1 MKVFDKTGNQ
11 VQLVATDNTFNS
23 YHIKKLTSL
32 DDVNYHQVDDS
43 GSGYGM
49 GMGVIDNIGFLS
61 FYFGWMCIQLKLD
74 GTEYAVMIRFKYG
87 NSAWTDWT
95 KLTI

>member
-1 MKVFDKTGNQ
+1 
-11 VQLVATDNTFNS
+11 
-23 YHIKKLTSL
+23 
-32 DDVNYHQVDDS
+32 
-43 GSGYGM
+43 
-49 GMGVIDNIGFLS
+49 MGVIDNIGFLS

-87 NSAWTDWT
+87 NSAWTDWI